1 MAQGLWALGGGGQKK
16 ESIMH
21 SEEEESDE
29 HRSLIPR
36 SDKKAL
42 FTLLSSALALSL

>member
-1 MAQGLWALGGGGQKK
+1 MAQGLWITGGGGQKK
-16 ESIMH
+16 EDIMH

-36 SDKKAL
+36 SDKKA
-42 FTLLSSALALSL
+42 ALT